1 MTIKELYRSISRT
14 LSPSLG
20 EHEAAAVASVVL
32 EYLENADRTLLV
44 TDPDRECRT
53 DPHRIDSVLSRL
65 SAGEPVRYVTGYTY
79 FMGRRFDVTPDVLIP
94 RPETE
99 ELVDAIV
106 RRWRGE
112 GKVRA
117 IDIATGSGV
126 IAISLA
132 AELQADVTA
141 VDISDE
147 ALRVARRN
155 ASAAGCGT
163 IDFRLLDILACDELP
178 PADII
183 VSNPPYIRESEKR
196 NMSDSVLSYE
206 PHIALFVPDDDPLVF
221 YRKIAALAA
230 RSLTPGG
237 MLYFE
242 INEAFGEE
250 VAEICREAGLEKVTV
265 SKDMFGK
272 ARFVNASHLA
282 VGRNSLNRVMPRIF
296 DTSNILQWVDILASC
311 GERKFIVLSDTK
323 NA

>member
-141 VDISDE
+141 VDISDK
-147 ALRVARRN
+147 ALSVARRN
-155 ASAAGCGT
+155 ASEAGCT
-163 IDFRLLDILACDELP
+163 IDFRLLDILACDGLP

-183 VSNPPYIRESEKR
+183 VSNPPYIRESEKKG
-196 NMSDSVLSYE
+196 MSDSVLSYE

-250 VAEICREAGLEKVTV
+250 VAEICRAAGLEKATV
-265 SKDMFGK
+265 SEDMFGK
-272 ARFVNASHLA
+272 ARFVSASHLA
-282 VGRNSLNRVMPRIF
+282 HLAVGGDSLN
-296 DTSNILQWVDILASC
+296 
-311 GERKFIVLSDTK
+311 
-323 NA
+323 